1 MRAGEKFPCAVLL
14 AILGG
19 RTAVSEEKYQRPSP
33 VLRRRRLVS
42 RNSEAGTKRTG
53 SLRIVRRM
61 ANRAVMGNS
70 VGGRK
75 PDAVRLGRLSVKC
88 VEKTLLQKRGA
99 RNRFDCLGGTVDGRQ
114 GAGARGRVPNGR
126 TVIGLSCT
134 KARRH
139 TRISCINGGVYIR
152 ISCFIVRIRFRF
164 ILRRRMNGKKNGMI
178 ERKGGAMLAESERLL
193 GFSMSVGTGNVPCP
207 ELFRREGASSCAV
220 LRGAPLG
227 RFLAGNET
235 VRPFG
240 RGKREKK

>member
-75 PDAVRLGRLSVKC
+75 PDAVRLGRLSLKC
-88 VEKTLLQKRGA
+88 VEKTLLQKHGA
-99 RNRFDCLGGTVDGRQ
+99 CNRFDCLGGTVGKEPV
-114 GAGARGRVPNGR
+114 RGREFRMDGVSSGFRPPR
-126 TVIGLSCT
+126 LDS
-134 KARRH
+134 
-139 TRISCINGGVYIR
+139 ISGYRAKTAVSYLD
-152 ISCFIVRIRFRF
+152 FVQK
-164 ILRRRMNGKKNGMI
+164 LV
-178 ERKGGAMLAESERLL
+178 
-193 GFSMSVGTGNVPCP
+193 FSYSD
-207 ELFRREGASSCAV
+207 FV
-220 LRGAPLG
+220 LKVVFSYPDFVLKWADPHRDHRA
-227 RFLAGNET
+227 
-235 VRPFG
+235 
-240 RGKREKK
+240 